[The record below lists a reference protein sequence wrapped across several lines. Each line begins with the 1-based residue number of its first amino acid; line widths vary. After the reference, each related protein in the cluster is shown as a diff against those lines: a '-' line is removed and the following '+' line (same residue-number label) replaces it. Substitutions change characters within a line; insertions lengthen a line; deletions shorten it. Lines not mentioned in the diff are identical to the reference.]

1 MRMYALLL
9 GVILTSGYG
18 YAAQVAVASATAGR
32 EPGPDPEAA
41 AVLGHVWYGGTLDPI
56 IVESRGRARV
66 AERGHRLLE
75 RVTVRCAD
83 ADAERSGF
91 HAMF

>member
-18 YAAQVAVASATAGR
+18 YAAQVAVASAAAGR
-32 EPGPDPEAA
+32 APAPTPKA
-41 AVLGHVWYGGTLDPI
+41 AVLDQVWYGGILDPV
-56 IVESRGRARV
+56 IVEGRGSPRA
-66 AERGHRLLE
+66 AGTEHRALQRL
-75 RVTVRCAD
+75 TLRCAD
-83 ADAERSGF
+83 ADRSSL